1 MEPPSRNVRQISS
14 RGACA
19 ISVPARRA
27 RVDQEWNVV
36 GDESVVTRGDPG
48 AERVRADQRVQD
60 SVVRFGEVLRDV
72 HWALANGWKRRF
84 HSNRRARRAR
94 GRCDLPVR
102 PT

>member
-1 MEPPSRNVRQISS
+1 
-14 RGACA
+14 
-19 ISVPARRA
+19 
-27 RVDQEWNVV
+27 
-36 GDESVVTRGDPG
+36 
-48 AERVRADQRVQD
+48 VRADQRVQD